1 MKSSDIDIR
10 AISQE
15 MPQPSI
21 TEIRL
26 KITYLKYSN
35 FPGANELTTV
45 LCQVEADEDALA
57 ELILRDTLDETIQEI
72 DRLDFDDADVHYE
85 ARRMLDAPS
94 LETMLQ
100 RLQEMEVSGT
110 EQGNLCCW
118 EIEGQFNMK
127 ILFYHYL
134 ASIWDHLTFTMG
146 IPVLVIG
153 PLCISVM
160 QVNVRQGPFH

>member
-1 MKSSDIDIR
+1 MLSAKWCPFR
-10 AISQE
+10 H
-15 MPQPSI
+15 
-21 TEIRL
+21 RL
-26 KITYLKYSN
+26 N
-35 FPGANELTTV
+35 VFTTV

-110 EQGNLCCW
+110 EAGNLYFW
-118 EIEGQFNMK
+118 EIEGQSSVEK
-127 ILFYHYL
+127 LPYHYL
-134 ASIWDHLTFTMG
+134 TSIWDHL
-146 IPVLVIG
+146 
-153 PLCISVM
+153 PL
-160 QVNVRQGPFH
+160 